1 MILTHVPEHVLACE
15 AVLCLAG
22 RCVSFAFKPD
32 RLQHKKL
39 WAVRSVSFMQGENR
53 WDWET
58 TSVETAVEEYFLPF
72 IEMKYLSEN
81 VAYYH

>member
-1 MILTHVPEHVLACE
+1 M
-15 AVLCLAG
+15 
-22 RCVSFAFKPD
+22 SFAFKPD

-39 WAVRSVSFMQGENR
+39 WAVRSVSFMQSENR